1 MLLVLLQS
9 VWNLLLVVLTNPL
22 FLLVALGTLVLFGLS
37 KIIKGTGAPGM
48 PTNLST
54 NLSWAQIAWFYWAG
68 VLGQIL
74 ADFKADPLAYIVL
87 AFVASVNLTIGLI
100 AVGAYFVVRK
110 IGLKL

>member
-9 VWNLLLVVLTNPL
+9 VLNLLLVVLTNPL

-37 KIIKGTGAPGM
+37 KVVKGPAP
-48 PTNLST
+48 SV
-54 NLSWAQIAWFYWAG
+54 LSWAQIAWNYWFG
-68 VLGQIL
+68 VLAQIL

-110 IGLKL
+110 LGVKL

>member
-9 VWNLLLVVLTNPL
+9 VLNLLLVVLTNPL

-37 KIIKGTGAPGM
+37 KVIKGTGTM
-48 PTNLST
+48 
-54 NLSWAQIAWFYWAG
+54 LSWAQIAWNYWFG
-68 VLGQIL
+68 VLAQIL

-110 IGLKL
+110 IGIKL

>member
-22 FLLVALGTLVLFGLS
+22 FLLVAIGTAVLFGLS
-37 KIIKGTGAPGM
+37 KVKSLAWALTAWTYWYGV
-48 PTNLST
+48 L
-54 NLSWAQIAWFYWAG
+54 AQI
-68 VLGQIL
+68 LN
-74 ADFKADPLAYIVL
+74 DFKADPLAYIVL

-110 IGLKL
+110 FGVKL